1 MHSVSRAQ
9 AGLEYLLTYGW
20 ALLLVV
26 TIASLV
32 VVRFMPPAE
41 GVNFSA
47 GGRQI
52 IIKASNIGKCGGSD
66 SGSLVLQNASGGKIK
81 ITSISGNG
89 SFAGAGAGITVEGA
103 QPPVTVAAGRE
114 IRLEKIDTA
123 CGAIGGTLN
132 IEYTDN
138 YGYQQTAEIRGLG
151 NIRCCAGGGPPA
163 QCAGS
168 QQRDCPL
175 QQGVCAGAKETC
187 TNGEWPGCGA
197 AAYGPLHEATETSC
211 SDLHDNDC
219 DGNFDCDDPDCS
231 ESAGCAGVGSETNCA
246 DLQDNDSDGSFDCDD
261 SDCNA
266 AQSCEM
272 YCTTNDAR
280 FPVKGGI
287 EFVMHQSQV
296 AGDCLDFQVGG
307 SSIYLLNNSG
317 SALAVNNASVSF
329 GTGHFG
335 DYTASNC
342 GFYGHFYSDG
352 CGYFE
357 TFSAQHINGNLGQG
371 DGACTIN
378 EPVQAGAQIQ
388 VGISNFDFCADENNQ
403 QNCLSPINDYGEM
416 LGVLGTH
423 KDNPITI
430 PLNTSIGT
438 ITLYCY
444 NFPPTHCTD
453 GEQGDCPLQFGVCAG
468 AKETCTNGAWPG
480 CNAATYGALYETTET
495 NCADLQDTD
504 CDGKVDCD
512 DEDCSGSEG
521 CKVYA
526 TTYDSRFPVKG
537 GIAIAYTEIEGC
549 IEVIDHLQPSR
560 TPKTNLFASHL
571 SPQADD
577 RCVNWPIDGDTI
589 YLLNQSGA
597 ALNVNSASVSLGPSH
612 FDDYNA
618 GSCAF
623 RGRFDS
629 NRCLNSNTGD
639 IGGFSEYFGVTS
651 INGVPGST
659 QGCTINTAIA
669 AGQEIRIGVSPFSY
683 CVNRDYSL
691 PPECEC
697 QTDVLLREHKDNPIT
712 ITLNTNIGAIN
723 IYLYNF
729 PTDQ

>member
-1 MHSVSRAQ
+1 MHSSISAQ
-9 AGLEYLLTYGW
+9 VGLEYLLSYGW
-20 ALLLVV
+20 ALIVVV
-26 TIASLV
+26 TIASLI

-52 IIKASNIGKCGGSD
+52 IIKASNIGQCGGND
-66 SGSLVLQNASGGKIK
+66 SGTLVLQNAGGGQIK
-81 ITSISGNG
+81 ITGISSGG
-89 SFAGAGAGITVEGA
+89 SFAPGGAGITVDGM

-114 IRLEKIDTA
+114 IRLGKIDAA

-132 IEYTDN
+132 IEYTDKD
-138 YGYQQTAEIRGLG
+138 GYPQTAEIRGLG
-151 NIRCCAGGGPPA
+151 NIKCCAGAIGCTDG
-163 QCAGS
+163 

-175 QQGVCAGAKETC
+175 QFGVCTGAKETC
-187 TNGEWPGCGA
+187 SNGAWPGCTA
-197 AAYGPLHEATETSC
+197 ATYGPSYEATEAS
-211 SDLHDNDC
+211 
-219 DGNFDCDDPDCS
+219 
-231 ESAGCAGVGSETNCA
+231 CA
-246 DLQDNDSDGSFDCDD
+246 DLQDNDCDNKFDCDGGHC
-261 SDCNA
+261 SGL
-266 AQSCEM
+266 SECEM

-280 FPVKGGI
+280 FPVKGGM
-287 EFVMHQSQV
+287 EFVMHESQV
-296 AGDCLDFQVGG
+296 EGDCLDWQVGG

-317 SALAVNNASVSF
+317 SALTVNNAAVSL
-329 GTGHFG
+329 GAGHFD
-335 DYTASNC
+335 DYTATNC
-342 GFYGHFYSDG
+342 GFYGHFPFGDG

-357 TFSAQHINGNLGQG
+357 TFNVQHINGNLGLG
-371 DGACTIN
+371 NEACTIN
-378 EPVQAGAQIQ
+378 EPVQAGAQMQ
-388 VGISNFDFCADENNQ
+388 VGISNFDLCADENNQ
-403 QNCLSPINDYGEM
+403 QECLSPINDYGEM
-416 LGVLGTH
+416 LGVLGGH

-444 NFPPTHCTD
+444 NFPLTHCTD
-453 GEQGDCPLQFGVCAG
+453 GEQEDCPLQFGVCAG
-468 AKETCTNGAWPG
+468 AKETCANWAWPG
-480 CNAATYGALYETTET
+480 CNAATYGASYETTET

-512 DEDCSGSEG
+512 DDDCIGSDD

-549 IEVIDHLQPSR
+549 IEIIDHLQPSR
-560 TPKTNLFASHL
+560 APKTNPFASYL
-571 SPQADD
+571 SPQADGN

-597 ALNVNSASVSLGPSH
+597 ALNVNSASVSLGPTR

-623 RGRFDS
+623 WGRFDS
-629 NRCLNSNTGD
+629 NRCLNSDTGD
-639 IGGFSEYFGVTS
+639 IGGFSEYFSVTS
-651 INGVPGST
+651 VNGVPGST
-659 QGCTINTAIA
+659 QDCNINASIP
-669 AGQEIRIGVSPFSY
+669 AGQEIRVGVSEFSY
-683 CVNRDYSL
+683 CANRDYSL

-712 ITLNTNIGAIN
+712 ITLNTNIGKID

-729 PTDQ
+729 PTDSPIT